1 MNHCCYCFGS
11 PWKVKAKYIV
21 LCLNAF
27 AKLQSTT
34 RAFRAPVF
42 MRNCSICSHL
52 PWPYQSIECY
62 VISPLQV
69 MCRAPD
75 SVATRKVLL
84 EKKFDMKY
92 MQVNVL
98 INIASMTKIVGDIRT
113 DQIDRQCPDALG
125 M

>member
-1 MNHCCYCFGS
+1 
-11 PWKVKAKYIV
+11 
-21 LCLNAF
+21 
-27 AKLQSTT
+27 
-34 RAFRAPVF
+34 
-42 MRNCSICSHL
+42 
-52 PWPYQSIECY
+52 
-62 VISPLQV
+62 

-113 DQIDRQCPDALG
+113 D
-125 M
+125 